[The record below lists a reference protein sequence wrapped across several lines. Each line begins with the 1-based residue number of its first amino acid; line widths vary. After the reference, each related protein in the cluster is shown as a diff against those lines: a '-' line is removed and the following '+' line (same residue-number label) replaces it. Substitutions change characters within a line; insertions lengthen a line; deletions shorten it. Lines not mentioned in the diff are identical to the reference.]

1 MLCNVTI
8 LSKNHYSRFVLFV
21 KKRKRAAP
29 PFDGAARRVSAQ
41 PEQRLHPQPELDV
54 EVEVPPTLPH
64 EPQPHRRQHP
74 QPVDVPPTVPLCCV
88 QVQVQVQ
95 VGFVVDVPPTEPVVC
110 LQQGLQHRCRTKSGN
125 VRPPKQPL
133 QEEAILYSSRKRF
146 GNVRSRVILCRMC
159 PNRAEKQQNPDGRSR
174 PGIGCKNR
182 KKTQRLE
189 NCGARRAAF
198 KPYFFLSFILGSR
211 VRKPAAFSVARN
223 SGLTLSRA
231 RATP

>member
-64 EPQPHRRQHP
+64 EAQPHRRQHP
-74 QPVDVPPTVPLCCV
+74 QPVDAPPTVPLCCV